1 MKFSYKILL
10 SCIIT
15 MAVALGIGG
24 YFFVN
29 DVFEASMERE
39 MEQAADDSN
48 ILQFAFETAALNIPA
63 KYDLLQNSAVKEI
76 GANLEKRGQGATRL
90 LRLSD
95 ENREI
100 LYSSEGFVEDR
111 ELLACIEKQTRVY
124 RVIHPDDHYY
134 IQTGTEI
141 TALDRTLYL
150 ETMRDVTA
158 VYQERTRGFSVYRNI
173 MLLILVI
180 SSVIMFF
187 ISTWL
192 TRPIRLLTKAA
203 RKMTDGDY
211 SYRAEQVSRD
221 EMGQLTRDFNHM
233 AGVLEENIHDLE
245 AEVQARED
253 FIAAFSHELKT
264 PLTAVI
270 GYADLLRSRKLDD
283 EKHFLSA
290 NYIYTEGKRLEAM
303 SLRLLDIIVTK
314 REQLIP
320 QEMNVEVLFDY
331 LRDMYREKKEHPF
344 LFQYESGRICG
355 ETDLL
360 KSVLLNLADNAC
372 KASEEGKPIE
382 VFGENRPEG
391 YFFGVKDYGMG
402 ISAEDCK
409 RITEAFYMVDKS
421 RSRSHNGAGLGLAFC
436 AEILKL
442 HGSSLEITSVPGEG
456 STFAFLIPY
465 RIEAVG
471 PAGAEDEKSSLE
483 IPKEEIEHDGTK
495 EGKRSGSS
503 GSDSVDFT
511 GGGIGAGTD
520 RTL

>member
-15 MAVALGIGG
+15 MAAALGIGG

-29 DVFEASMERE
+29 NVFETSMERE
-39 MEQAADDSN
+39 MEQAADENN

-76 GANLEKRGQGATRL
+76 GANLEKRGQGTGRL

-100 LYSSEGFVEDR
+100 LYASEGFVEDTR
-111 ELLACIEKQTRVY
+111 LLASIEQQTRAY
-124 RVIHPDDHYY
+124 QVIHSDEHYY
-134 IQTGTEI
+134 IQTGAEI

-150 ETMRDVTA
+150 ETMRDVTS
-158 VYQERTRGFSVYRNI
+158 VYEERARGFLVYRNM

-180 SSVIMFF
+180 SSVVMFF

-211 SYRAEQVSRD
+211 SYRAEQVSTD

-233 AGVLEENIHDLE
+233 AGVLEENIHELE

-270 GYADLLRSRKLDD
+270 GYADLLRSRKMDE

-314 REQLIP
+314 RGELIP
-320 QEMNVEVLFDY
+320 QEMDVEVLFRY
-331 LRDMYREKKEHPF
+331 LKDMYEEQQKHPF
-344 LFQYESGRICG
+344 AFRYEPGRIYG
-355 ETDLL
+355 EADLL

-372 KASEEGKPIE
+372 KASELGSTIE
-382 VFGENRPEG
+382 VFGEKRKEG
-391 YFFGVKDYGMG
+391 YLFGVKDEGVG
-402 ISAEDCK
+402 ISPEDCR

-421 RSRSHNGAGLGLAFC
+421 RSRSHNGAGLGLALC

-442 HGSSLEITSVPGEG
+442 HGSSLEITSTLGEG
-456 STFAFLIPY
+456 STFAFVIPY
-465 RIEAVG
+465 
-471 PAGAEDEKSSLE
+471 
-483 IPKEEIEHDGTK
+483 GTGT
-495 EGKRSGSS
+495 E
-503 GSDSVDFT
+503 
-511 GGGIGAGTD
+511 GAGE
-520 RTL
+520 L